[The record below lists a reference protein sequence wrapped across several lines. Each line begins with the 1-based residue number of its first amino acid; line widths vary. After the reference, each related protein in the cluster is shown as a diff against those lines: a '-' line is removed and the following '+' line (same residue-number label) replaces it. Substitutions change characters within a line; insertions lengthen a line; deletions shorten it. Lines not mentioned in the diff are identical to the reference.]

1 MSKEHKKEIREKF
14 RNAVFKRD
22 RNKCVFCDSTTDLDA
37 HHITDRHEMP
47 NGGYVLSNGITL
59 CPTHHLLAEE
69 YHVNGYATTLE
80 FSPTELYKKI
90 HSSKEQAIQDGE
102 RNENILVNLH

>member
-22 RNKCVFCDSTTDLDA
+22 KNTCVFCDSTTELDA

-59 CPTHHLLAEE
+59 CPSHHLLAE
-69 YHVNGYATTLE
+69 YDYTTNSE

-102 RNENILVNLH
+102 KK